1 MCARKMMVTDL
12 DKVRQIFSVT
22 AGPTPNFAPRWNLP
36 ITERAPIVRLDGD
49 RERRIE
55 LATWDYRD
63 GSVTTLKGRP
73 PFYNARAESMSK
85 SEPFALR
92 RCLLPCDGFYEWLT
106 VEEPGRKTPKKIP
119 FLFRREDR
127 QPFAMGGVWSEWRN
141 PEGGTELTYV
151 ELTTAPNTLVGEIHN
166 RMSLLI
172 DPKDWGTYLEGSAD
186 DARALIRANPM
197 AGFERV
203 TVSSK
208 VNSVKNDG
216 PEVIEPAEPE
226 LPPAQPTLFA

>member
-12 DKVRQIFSVT
+12 DKVRQIFGVT
-22 AGPTPNFAPRWNLP
+22 AGPTPNFAPRYNLP

-49 RERRIE
+49 GHRRIE

-63 GSVTTLKGRP
+63 GSVASLKGRP
-73 PFYNARAESMSK
+73 PFYNARAESMGK
-85 SEPFALR
+85 SEPFAQR

-106 VEEPGRKTPKKIP
+106 VTEPGRKTTKKIP

-127 QPFAMGGVWSEWRN
+127 QPFAMGGVWSEWHN

-166 RMSLLI
+166 RMSLII
-172 DPKDWGTYLEGSAD
+172 DPADYGTYLKGSAD
-186 DARALIRANPM
+186 EARRLIGPNPM
-197 AGFERV
+197 VGFERV
-203 TVSSK
+203 PVCSK
-208 VNSVKNDG
+208 VNSVRNDG
-216 PEVIEPAEPE
+216 PEVIEPPE
-226 LPPAQPTLFA
+226 ADMPQAQPGLFA